1 MGLAGGGG
9 EKQADAENS
18 FHCVSNIRAHYGF
31 NFGKCPLTDTELQ
44 HDSTPAKCHRGDVE
58 HRKHGCLPP
67 TSVVDWNIEITV
79 FKLHA
84 RFKITLTFKAVKST
98 KHSRMCPFF
107 LVTTKLCKSLAL
119 WPVA

>member
-44 HDSTPAKCHRGDVE
+44 HDSTPAKCHEGMLFTESMVVY
-58 HRKHGCLPP
+58 PP
-67 TSVVDWNIEITV
+67 LQLLIGTSRLQFSNCMLDS
-79 FKLHA
+79 K
-84 RFKITLTFKAVKST
+84 
-98 KHSRMCPFF
+98 
-107 LVTTKLCKSLAL
+107 
-119 WPVA
+119 